1 MTISSA
7 VSNGEVFLQ
16 GTYLGIGI
24 NQWGGLGTTKNAPK
38 GFATD
43 SDSGFLRSGLFAD
56 LDGFGKGKETTLDD
70 ALLQGRSIEGFNIG
84 YNLGS
89 TKVVQSNQLLTGYYQ
104 IKGSLSEASAK
115 GNGVANWA
123 GETKDNLGVAQTI
136 TLADDAKYIRIDVI
150 LTNNSSATMSD
161 VRYMRT
167 ADPDQSGKYA
177 TTNKIE
183 QQDSKGALVTALLQ
197 KDTPFFLYSQ
207 DSRADASFYGFV
219 NLDPYASTATSQEQ
233 GYTRTVDQTL
243 NLTFSLGTLRA
254 GQSTKIT
261 MYMGVTDN
269 LSATIS
275 EINSGTV
282 VTPPPPPPPPAEN
295 LAPIAVAD
303 AFSGKEDGRLSGNVL
318 SNDRDPEG
326 KSLSASLVD
335 GPNNGTIQFSAD
347 GSFIYVPKAGWSGSD
362 SFVYAASDGVNKTNA
377 VVKLTVDAAPVI
389 IDPVVDPVLDLLQ
402 NYNIINGSGTANE
415 VLSGTAGSDAF
426 YFGTAASSGNDRI
439 VNFGSDDLLVTDKKL
454 YDYNN
459 DNYIGLTN
467 NRVTLDASGDSVQIA
482 GVSALRLLGSDGE
495 GNFIY
500 RDDSIRP
507 RGAREG
513 TFGDNVFSG
522 DANDTAKNVFF
533 FDTRLGVDLGD
544 DTINR
549 FGKDDMIV
557 TTTKLFD
564 GNNDGIIKGSKGN
577 ISLPDGTGTLT
588 LTDIDGN
595 ALTTVEFDGSVT
607 DDGVTYYVYSLVG
620 SSAGV
625 GGLTL
630 I

>member
-24 NQWGGLGTTKNAPK
+24 NEWGGLGTTKNAPK
-38 GFATD
+38 GFASD
-43 SDSGFLRSGLFAD
+43 ADSGYLRTGMVAD
-56 LDGFGKGKETTLDD
+56 LDGFGKGQETTLDD
-70 ALLQGRSIEGFNIG
+70 ALLQGRAIEGFNIG

-104 IKGSLSEASAK
+104 VKGSLNEASSK

-136 TLADDAKYIRIDVI
+136 TLADDAKYIRIDVV
-150 LTNNSSATMSD
+150 LTNNSSSTMSD

-219 NLDPYASTATSQEQ
+219 NLDPYAASATSQAE
-233 GYTRTVDQTL
+233 GYTKTVDQTL

-275 EINSGTV
+275 QINSGTV
-282 VTPPPPPPPPAEN
+282 TSPPPPPPPVEN

-335 GPNNGTIQFSAD
+335 GPSNGTIQFSAD
-347 GSFIYVPKAGWSGSD
+347 GSFVYVPKTGWNGSD
-362 SFVYAASDGVNKTNA
+362 SFVYAASDGVNKTSA

-389 IDPVVDPVLDLLQ
+389 IDPVTDPTLDLIQ
-402 NYNIINGSGTANE
+402 NYNIINGSHTDNQ
-415 VLSGTAGSDAF
+415 VLRGTAGSDAF
-426 YFGTAASSGNDRI
+426 YFEAAASSGNDRV
-439 VNFGSDDLLVTDKKL
+439 VNFGSDDLLVFDKKL
-454 YDYNN
+454 YDGNN
-459 DNYIGLTN
+459 DNLIRLTN
-467 NRVTLDASGDSVQIA
+467 NRVTIDASGDTVQVD
-482 GVSALRLLGSDGE
+482 GVSVLRLLGSDDE
-495 GNFIY
+495 GHFFY

-507 RGAREG
+507 RGAKEG
-513 TFGDNVFSG
+513 TFANNVFNG
-522 DANDTAKNVFF
+522 DAANESRNMFF
-533 FDTRLGVDLGD
+533 FDTRLGIDLGD

-549 FGKDDMIV
+549 FGKDDLII

-564 GNNDGIIKGSKGN
+564 GNNDGIIMGSKGN
-577 ISLPDGTGTLT
+577 LSLPDGTGTVS

-607 DDGVTYYVYSLVG
+607 NDGITYYVYSLVG
-620 SSAGV
+620 SNAGL
-625 GGLTL
+625 GGLVL

>member
-24 NQWGGLGTTKNAPK
+24 NEWGGLGTTKNAPK
-38 GFATD
+38 GFASD
-43 SDSGFLRSGLFAD
+43 ADSGYLRTGMVAD
-56 LDGFGKGKETTLDD
+56 LDGFGKGQETTLDD
-70 ALLQGRSIEGFNIG
+70 ALLQGRAIEGFNIG

-104 IKGSLSEASAK
+104 VKGSLSEASSK

-136 TLADDAKYIRIDVI
+136 TLADDAKYIRIDVV
-150 LTNNSSATMSD
+150 LTNNSSSTMSD

-219 NLDPYASTATSQEQ
+219 NLDPYAASATSQAE
-233 GYTRTVDQTL
+233 GYTKTVDQTL

-275 EINSGTV
+275 QINSGTV
-282 VTPPPPPPPPAEN
+282 TSPPPPPPPVEN

-335 GPNNGTIQFSAD
+335 GPSNGTIQFSAD
-347 GSFIYVPKAGWSGSD
+347 GSFVYVPKTGWNGSD
-362 SFVYAASDGVNKTNA
+362 SFVYAASDGVNKTSA

-389 IDPVVDPVLDLLQ
+389 IDPVTDPTLDLIQ
-402 NYNIINGSGTANE
+402 NYNIINGSHTDNQ
-415 VLSGTAGSDAF
+415 VLRGTAGSDAF
-426 YFGTAASSGNDRI
+426 YFEAAASSGNDRV
-439 VNFGSDDLLVTDKKL
+439 VNFGSDDLLVFDKKL
-454 YDYNN
+454 YDGNN
-459 DNYIGLTN
+459 DNLIRLTN
-467 NRVTLDASGDSVQIA
+467 NRVTIDASGDTVQVD
-482 GVSALRLLGSDGE
+482 GVSVLRLLGSDDE
-495 GNFIY
+495 GHFFY

-507 RGAREG
+507 RGAKEG
-513 TFGDNVFSG
+513 TFANNVFNG
-522 DANDTAKNVFF
+522 DAANESRNMFF
-533 FDTRLGVDLGD
+533 FDTRLGIDLGD

-549 FGKDDMIV
+549 FGKDDLII

-564 GNNDGIIKGSKGN
+564 GNNDGIIMGSKGN
-577 ISLPDGTGTLT
+577 LSLPDGTGTVS

-607 DDGVTYYVYSLVG
+607 NDGITYYVYSLVG
-620 SSAGV
+620 SNAGL
-625 GGLTL
+625 GGLVL